1 MGNFINLAAAS
12 NIHSPYVSLFH
23 PPLSLNFIWV
33 AEKMHI
39 CRLCI
44 LLAAIWLCRF
54 CHEASTMMR
63 DIPSLSFLCARIH
76 LVCSLH
82 Q

>member
-1 MGNFINLAAAS
+1 MGNFRNLAAAS
-12 NIHSPYVSLFH
+12 NTHSPYASLSH

-39 CRLCI
+39 CQLCI

-54 CHEASTMMR
+54 CYEASTMMR
-63 DIPSLSFLCARIH
+63 YTSLSLSGIPDLLR
-76 LVCSLH
+76 SLP
-82 Q
+82 